1 MGTPKLVLLSELP
14 AGSLAIVFRVD
25 GNPEL
30 KRKMLEMGLVPGTEL
45 LIQRKAPLND
55 PISVSFRGYELSLR
69 VYEAESILVRK
80 IGFGGCD
87 GNCKTCW
94 GCH

>member
-45 LIQRKAPLND
+45 LIQQRLP
-55 PISVSFRGYELSLR
+55 
-69 VYEAESILVRK
+69 
-80 IGFGGCD
+80 
-87 GNCKTCW
+87 
-94 GCH
+94 